1 MRELIES
8 LIAHA
13 VDFTIVG
20 GFAVA
25 YHGYPRY
32 TGDIDVLVRQ
42 QPDNL
47 ARVLDALTA
56 FGFPLATTAAAL
68 LEPEVMLILGEAP
81 NRIDILVSIDG
92 VGADAV
98 WATRVAGT
106 LDGIPVSFIG
116 REALLTNKGA
126 TRREKDRADLAALLA
141 RSPRPRPHRMAKKP
155 RLG

>member
-8 LIAHA
+8 FVARQ

-32 TGDIDVLVRQ
+32 TGDIDLLVRQ

-47 ARVLDALTA
+47 ARVLDALTS
-56 FGFPLATTAAAL
+56 FGMPLATTAAAL
-68 LEPEVMLILGEAP
+68 LEPKVMLMLGKAP

-92 VGADAV
+92 VTADAV
-98 WATRVAGT
+98 WAGRVSAT
-106 LDGIPVSFIG
+106 LDGIPVAFIG
-116 REALLTNKGA
+116 RAELLTNKA
-126 TRREKDRADLAALLA
+126 STTREKDKADLVALLA
-141 RSPRPRPHRMAKKP
+141 RPPRRGRMTKKP
-155 RLG
+155 RG